1 MPQAWRLVNASF
13 SRDPLAVR
21 KALADLEY
29 YMRRNHSAYIAHR
42 KKRIV
47 SLE

>member
-13 SRDPLAVR
+13 SQDPLTVR
-21 KALADLEY
+21 KALSDLEY

-42 KKRIV
+42 KKRV
-47 SLE
+47 NSLE